1 MVCACLVP
9 SHACPTGG
17 ARADWLQLTC
27 SSAGTAVQQCTHTH
41 THSLS
46 SFPPTPAE
54 GTQGQVSRYKQLLPS
69 VQGRSK
75 GEGPYVCAKRG
86 TLPVSW
92 KGQWHATAMHTL
104 THTVTTCTQHTHTQL
119 TTHIYLHAP
128 WPAKLYLYQ
137 TKLILS
143 IDVHIYTY
151 IILNYTVT
159 LINSRT
165 PTYTHTYTTPTHTYT
180 CSMADRCT

>member
-1 MVCACLVP
+1 MQVTFWRWQSCVCMRACVSHSVCVAEVP
-9 SHACPTGG
+9 N
-17 ARADWLQLTC
+17 
-27 SSAGTAVQQCTHTH
+27 SSSVH
-41 THSLS
+41 
-46 SFPPTPAE
+46 PPTLAHSPLPLLAPAE
-54 GTQGQVSRYKQLLPS
+54 GTQGQVSQYKQLLPS

-104 THTVTTCTQHTHTQL
+104 THTVTTCRQHTHTQL

-128 WPAKLYLYQ
+128 WPAKLHLYQ

-143 IDVHIYTY
+143 IDVRIYLYNT
-151 IILNYTVT
+151 
-159 LINSRT
+159 
-165 PTYTHTYTTPTHTYT
+165 
-180 CSMADRCT
+180 